1 MTNTNIGT
9 KIFNGLKW
17 FLKSFIWIIPLL
29 LVLDIITKL
38 GFERLLQS
46 KQGWAITVIPN
57 FFRFALVYNEGAAWG
72 MLEGQDWLLIT
83 ISSVAG
89 AAMIGYLVW
98 KYKTMPFYLRICLC
112 VIIPG
117 CLGNLIDRA
126 FYPHGVIDFLEFTF
140 GSYRFP
146 TFNLA
151 DSYIVVGI
159 ILLIIFEIVAE
170 YKIAKAKS
178 LEKMQAIN
186 EEELTKDIKNFE
198 KEAREEKDDES
209 TDDDSRE
216 D

>member
-1 MTNTNIGT
+1 MSKSNIGT
-9 KIFNGLKW
+9 KVLNGLKW
-17 FLKSFIWIIPLL
+17 FFKSFIWIIPLL
-29 LVLDIITKL
+29 LVLDVVSKL

-46 KQGWAITVIPN
+46 KQGWAIDVIPG

-83 ISSVAG
+83 ISAVAG
-89 AAMIGYLVW
+89 ALMIGYLVW
-98 KYKTMPFYLRICLC
+98 KYKTMPFYLKMCLC

-126 FYPHGVIDFLEFTF
+126 FYPHGVIDFIEFTF
-140 GSYRFP
+140 GTYRFP

-170 YKIAKAKS
+170 YKMSKAKS
-178 LEKMQAIN
+178 NEKMKAIN

-198 KEAREEKDDES
+198 QTVKEEKDEES
-209 TDDDSRE
+209 DDDSME